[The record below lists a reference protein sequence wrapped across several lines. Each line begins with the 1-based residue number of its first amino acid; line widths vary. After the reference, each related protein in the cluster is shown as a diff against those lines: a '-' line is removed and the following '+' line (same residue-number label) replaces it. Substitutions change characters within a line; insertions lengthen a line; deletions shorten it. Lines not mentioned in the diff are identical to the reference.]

1 MEKPKLSPE
10 VIKQI
15 KKDKEKL
22 IKENQIIRK

>member
-1 MEKPKLSPE
+1 MEKPITPE

-22 IKENQIIRK
+22 IKENQTVTK

>member
-1 MEKPKLSPE
+1 MEKPISPE

-22 IKENQIIRK
+22 IKENQIVQK

>member
-1 MEKPKLSPE
+1 MEKPKMSPE

-22 IKENQIIRK
+22 IKGNEIVRK